1 MVAFRKEDR
10 EQVASGA
17 ITVSFRL
24 WQRAQA
30 KAGNRYATGFGT
42 IEVDDVRVVPAALV
56 TDEDV
61 PRTGCSS
68 VEEVWALA
76 GEHTRATVTAE
87 TLLYRLEFRFL
98 GDVPASVAK
107 EAKTLPIAELVERL
121 ERMDS
126 RSDSPWTFR
135 TLELIEAAPRVPARL
150 LAPELGRE
158 RLDFKANVRKL
169 KALGLTVSH
178 ETGYELSVLG
188 REVLETWRRG
198 L

>member
-10 EQVASGA
+10 ERVASGA

-42 IEVDDVRVVPAALV
+42 IEMEDVRVVPAGLV
-56 TDEDV
+56 SAEDV

-68 VEEVWALA
+68 IEEVWALA
-76 GEHTRATVTAE
+76 GEHTGANVTAE

-98 GDVPASVAK
+98 GDVPISAAAS
-107 EAKTLPIAELVERL
+107 TPRLPASGLVERL
-121 ERMDS
+121 ERMDL
-126 RSDSPWTFR
+126 RADEPWAFR

-158 RLDFKANVRKL
+158 KLDFKANVRKL
-169 KALGLTVSH
+169 KALGLTISH
-178 ETGYELSVLG
+178 DTGYELSALG
-188 REVLETWRRG
+188 REVLEAWRKR